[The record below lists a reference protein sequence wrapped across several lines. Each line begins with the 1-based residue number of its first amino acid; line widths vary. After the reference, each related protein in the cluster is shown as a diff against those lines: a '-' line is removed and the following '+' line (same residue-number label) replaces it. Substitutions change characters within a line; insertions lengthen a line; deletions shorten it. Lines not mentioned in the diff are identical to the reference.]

1 MNRSTESTFWNLSA
15 AEKAA
20 LSDDDMR
27 GVCKLAL
34 MEAGVLDPIKPVL
47 LPTDPPEL
55 QTEARYVPTHKGYD
69 AIGIAFYNAD
79 EAAKFIALGP
89 LQIVSDYNTGTESA
103 KDFDGLAVE
112 RRMMPTSESV
122 EACRASLASGKLNAR
137 ANDDARRAFTE
148 DRKNADKITNGLWA
162 ARNEALTRVHYLEGI
177 KKTFADYY
185 ELAYCDE
192 TVARGFLAKVY
203 SQSDIIEAIG
213 EGTMRSPTTVDLV
226 ASS

>member
-1 MNRSTESTFWNLSA
+1 MNRSTESAFWNLSA

-55 QTEARYVPTHKGYD
+55 QTEARYVPTHKGYS
-69 AIGIAFYNAD
+69 AIGIAFLTEEA
-79 EAAKFIALGP
+79 AAKFVALDP
-89 LQIVSDYNTGTESA
+89 LQIDKDYRTDTEST
-103 KDFDGLAVE
+103 KPTEGLAFE
-112 RRMMPTSESV
+112 CRMVPTQASV
-122 EACRASLASGKLNAR
+122 ETRRASLETAKSNSK
-137 ANDDARRAFTE
+137 ANDAAQSAFAEAR
-148 DRKNADKITNGLWA
+148 KKADKITDRLWT

-213 EGTMRSPTTVDLV
+213 EGTMRSPTTVDLG